1 MKFKKII
8 IGSIILM
15 LIIPGVSLAAS
26 FLEEEAGISAYTHVA
41 MVDLDLAAT
50 AYKNIEQKT
59 ATYIIGSV
67 ELVDYDETYDVHVYV
82 DTTGGMIAYYRNTE
96 PATKIIDWRH
106 YSGGHLS
113 LSGSNLEDALSTIC
127 YAMSVSIGD
136 VNYYDY
142 RVPNAKLIK
151 IISDEGSNP
160 SETFRINIPGDYT
173 IHKAMCSL
181 YHNDMSS
188 GYVESNLKIDA
199 VELVSI
205 GNFNGGFRI
214 VNGEINSSL
223 LTPDMYHEISVY
235 QSGST
240 AYAAIVLFYT
250 EPE

>member
-1 MKFKKII
+1 MKFKRII
-8 IGSIILM
+8 IGSIILILM
-15 LIIPGVSLAAS
+15 IPGVSLAAS

-41 MVDLDLAAT
+41 TVDLDLAAT
-50 AYKNIEQKT
+50 GYKNIEQKT

-67 ELVDYDETYDVHVYV
+67 SLTDYDETFDVHVYL

-96 PATKIIDWRH
+96 HASKIIDWRH

-151 IISDEGSNP
+151 IISDEGSSSP
-160 SETFRINIPGDYT
+160 ETFRFNIPGDYT
-173 IHKAMCSL
+173 IHKAMWSF
-181 YHNDMSS
+181 YNNDLGS
-188 GYVESNLKIDA
+188 GSVSSNLKIDE
-199 VELVSI
+199 VELVSLY
-205 GNFNGGFRI
+205 FNGGWRI
-214 VNGEINSSL
+214 ANGEINSSL
-223 LTPDMYHEISVY
+223 LAPDMYHEISVY
-235 QSGST
+235 KSGHT
-240 AYAAIVLFYT
+240 AYAAIVLFDS

>member
-1 MKFKKII
+1 MLKRII

-15 LIIPGVSLAAS
+15 LMIPGASLAAS
-26 FLEEEAGISAYTHVA
+26 FLEEEAGISAYTNVA
-41 MVDLDLAAT
+41 TVDLDLAAT

-67 ELVDYDETYDVHVYV
+67 ELVDYDETYDVHVYI

-127 YAMSVSIGD
+127 YAMSVSIGA

-151 IISDEGSNP
+151 IISDEGSSSP
-160 SETFRINIPGDYT
+160 ETFRINIPGDYT
-173 IHKAMCSL
+173 IHKALWSL
-181 YHNDMSS
+181 YGNDTGSY
-188 GYVESNLKIDA
+188 GVNSNLKIDG
-199 VELVSI
+199 VQLGSLI
-205 GNFNGGFRI
+205 FDGGWRI
-214 VNGEINSSL
+214 ANGEINSSL

-235 QSGST
+235 KDRHT
-240 AYAAIVLFYT
+240 TYAAIVLFYS

>member
-1 MKFKKII
+1 MKFKRII
-8 IGSIILM
+8 IVSMILM
-15 LIIPGVSLAAS
+15 LMIPGISLAAS

-41 MVDLDLAAT
+41 TVDLDLAAT
-50 AYKNIEQKT
+50 AYKNIEMKT

-67 ELVDYDETYDVHVYV
+67 ELADYNETYDVHVYL

-106 YSGGHLS
+106 YSGGQIT
-113 LSGSNLEDALSTIC
+113 LSGSNLEDALSKIC
-127 YAMSVSIGD
+127 DAMSVSLGD

-151 IISDEGSNP
+151 IISDNAIS
-160 SETFRINIPGDYT
+160 STETFRINIPGDYI
-173 IHKAMCSL
+173 IHKAMWSL
-181 YHNDMSS
+181 YHSTTNSS
-188 GYVESNLKIDA
+188 FNATSNLKIDG
-199 VELVSI
+199 VELGDLS
-205 GNFNGGFRI
+205 FAGGWRI
-214 VNGEINSSL
+214 ADGEINFSL

-235 QSGST
+235 KNRYT